1 MAALSAHALLDV
13 WTHGR
18 SLHPIHQALALLTA
32 AEPHI
37 PSAEHAALSLGKR
50 NSRLI
55 ALREAI
61 FGPRLAA
68 LAACPHCGEHLEF
81 ALSTSD
87 LRDQAGSLPL
97 DADCEIEIGDQR
109 LRVRPLTSLDL
120 ASIAG
125 CDDPDRARS
134 ILAERCLGDG
144 LEPSTLPPDAV
155 DALGACLARCDPQA
169 EALLDM
175 GCPGCGHTWQLDF
188 DIASF
193 LWTEL
198 AAEARRLLQEVDV
211 LARRYGWR
219 EADILAL
226 GAARRRLYLEI
237 AG

>member
-18 SLHPIHQALALLTA
+18 DLHPIDQALALLAA

-37 PSAEHAALSLGKR
+37 PSAEHAALSLGER

-61 FGPRLAA
+61 FGSRLEA
-68 LAACPHCGEHLEF
+68 LAACPQCAERLEF
-81 ALSTSD
+81 TLSTVD
-87 LRDQAGSLPL
+87 LRDQTGSLQS
-97 DADCEIEIGDQR
+97 DADCEIEIGGRR
-109 LRVRPLTSLDL
+109 LRVRPLTSIDL
-120 ASIAG
+120 AAIAG
-125 CDDPDRARS
+125 CDDPDRARA
-134 ILAERCLGDG
+134 ILAARCLGD
-144 LEPSTLPPDAV
+144 EPEPGGLPPETI
-155 DALGACLARCDPQA
+155 DALGECLARCDPQA
-169 EALLDM
+169 ETLLDM
-175 GCPGCGHTWQLDF
+175 VCPGCGHAWQLGF

-198 AAEARRLLQEVDV
+198 AAEARRLLQEVDA

-226 GAARRRLYLEI
+226 GSARRRLYLEI

>member
-1 MAALSAHALLDV
+1 MTALSAHALLDV

-18 SLHPIHQALALLTA
+18 GLHPIDQALDLLA
-32 AEPHI
+32 GAEPDI
-37 PSAEHAALSLGKR
+37 PSADHAALSLGER

-55 ALREAI
+55 ALREAV
-61 FGPRLAA
+61 FGPRLEAMA
-68 LAACPHCGEHLEF
+68 TCPHCAERLEF
-81 ALSTSD
+81 ALSTTD
-87 LRDQAGSLPL
+87 LRDQSGSLPS
-97 DADCEIEIGDQR
+97 DADCEIESGGQR
-109 LRVRPLTSLDL
+109 LRVRPLTSVDL

-144 LEPSTLPPDAV
+144 LEPSTLPHEAI
-155 DALGACLARCDPQA
+155 DALSECLARCDPQA

-175 GCPGCGHTWQLDF
+175 GCPGCGHTWQVDF

-198 AAEARRLLQEVDV
+198 AAEARHLLQEVDV

-226 GAARRRLYLEI
+226 GSARRRLYLEI

>member
-1 MAALSAHALLDV
+1 MAALSAHALLDI
-13 WTHGR
+13 WSYGR
-18 SLHPIHQALALLTA
+18 GLHPIDQALALLAA
-32 AEPHI
+32 AEPNT
-37 PSAEHAALSLGKR
+37 PSTEHAALSLGER
-50 NSRLI
+50 NARLI

-68 LAACPHCGEHLEF
+68 LATCPHCGERLEF
-81 ALSTSD
+81 TLSTTD
-87 LRDQAGSLPL
+87 LRDQAGSLSAN
-97 DADCEIEIGDQR
+97 ADCEIEIEGRR
-109 LRVRPLTSLDL
+109 LRVRPLTSVDL

-125 CDDPDRARS
+125 CDDAELSRS
-134 ILAERCLGDG
+134 ILAARALRDEPESSG
-144 LEPSTLPPDAV
+144 LSPEAL
-155 DALGACLARCDPQA
+155 DALGECLARCDPLA

-175 GCPGCGHTWQLDF
+175 VCSGCGYAWQLDF

>member
-18 SLHPIHQALALLTA
+18 GLHPIDQALTLLAA

-37 PSAEHAALSLGKR
+37 PSVDHAALSLGER

-55 ALREAI
+55 ALREAV
-61 FGPRLAA
+61 FGPRLEA
-68 LAACPHCGEHLEF
+68 LAACPQCADRLEF
-81 ALSTSD
+81 TLSTVD
-87 LRDQAGSLPL
+87 LGDQTGSLQP
-97 DADCEIEIGDQR
+97 DTCEIEIGGRR
-109 LRVRPLTSLDL
+109 LRARPLTSVDL
-120 ASIAG
+120 AAIAG
-125 CDDPDRARS
+125 CDDADRARS
-134 ILAERCLGDG
+134 ILAARSLRD
-144 LEPSTLPPDAV
+144 EPESSGLPPEAI
-155 DALGACLARCDPQA
+155 DALSECLARCDPQA

-175 GCPGCGHTWQLDF
+175 SCPGCGHTWQLDF

-198 AAEARRLLQEVDV
+198 AAEARRLIQEVDV